1 MNIIKNTL
9 KLILQIHNE
18 SKTTITTTN
27 KYNNITSITSIL
39 VLSTIFAL
47 LYLLDNYQY
56 AFTQDM
62 AVDITNN
69 LDQSLIFNTVEN
81 RQDVQIKS

>member
-1 MNIIKNTL
+1 MKAKQL
-9 KLILQIHNE
+9 LQLQIN
-18 SKTTITTTN
+18 TTTL
-27 KYNNITSITSIL
+27 TSITSIL

-81 RQDVQIKS
+81 RQDVQIKSDHQAK